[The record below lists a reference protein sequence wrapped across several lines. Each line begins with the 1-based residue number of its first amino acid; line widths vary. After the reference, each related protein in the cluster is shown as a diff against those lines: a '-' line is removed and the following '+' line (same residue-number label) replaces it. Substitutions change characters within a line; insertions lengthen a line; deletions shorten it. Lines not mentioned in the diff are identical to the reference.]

1 MFHKKVN
8 QIPIVTNKKGV
19 NLKHSFSIWITTFFY
34 GSFWHCIS
42 EAFLKKN
49 WIFFICF
56 CFKLI
61 LFYVFRLFSYVDIKN
76 NFLKIKKYYF
86 NIFYNKSGQQKQQ
99 MLSSSST

>member
-42 EAFLKKN
+42 EAFLKK
-49 WIFFICF
+49 IEYF
-56 CFKLI
+56 
-61 LFYVFRLFSYVDIKN
+61 LFVFALN
-76 NFLKIKKYYF
+76 
-86 NIFYNKSGQQKQQ
+86 
-99 MLSSSST
+99 